1 MGKPRIPCDVKL
13 FAAVTFSE
21 FELYEKIKALL
32 EGHFGK
38 IEIISVVYEF
48 DFTQYYFKEMG
59 GNLKKQLIS
68 FEKLI
73 PPDKLPDAK
82 IFTNKIEDNFLD
94 DKKRKVNID
103 PGYLSPGKIVLA
115 TTKNFDH
122 RIYIGKGIYGDVQLR
137 YRGNKFHEN
146 SWTYP
151 DYRDLKIIEFLA
163 RLRKL
168 YMKEFKKLNSTGRN
182 DPTGNKKR

>member
-1 MGKPRIPCDVKL
+1 MGKPRIPVDVKL
-13 FAAVTFSE
+13 FSAITFVD
-21 FELYEKIKALL
+21 FELFEKTKVLL
-32 EGHFGK
+32 EEQFSK
-38 IEIISVVYEF
+38 IEIISAVYEF
-48 DFTQYYFKEMG
+48 DFTQYYFREMG
-59 GNLKKQLIS
+59 GNLKKQLIG

-73 PPDKLPDAK
+73 PPDKLADIK
-82 IFTNKIEDNFLD
+82 IATNEVEDNFQV
-94 DKKRKVNID
+94 DKKRRINID

-137 YRGNKFHEN
+137 YRGNKFHTN

-151 DYRDLKIIEFLA
+151 DYRDMKVIEFLA

-168 YMKEFKKLNSTGRN
+168 YMKEFVKLNKNKEKST
-182 DPTGNKKR
+182 